1 MLDLFK
7 RKKTATA
14 TVAEPAAGAGSAAA
28 ARPRQL
34 IVYGAELDQE
44 TTLARELLD
53 GRGICYR
60 YVDVTHDEGQRHFVR
75 KHTNSKALPQLF
87 LDEVP
92 IGDFQALRQIE
103 YRGDLDR
110 LLGGEIEPGD
120 LAGEEADDRGDL
132 AGHDFDT
139 FRRRLRD
146 GEVLS
151 VTTGDGGTFDVW
163 AEVFANPPR
172 VYYEGTPHPIEE
184 LDRIVRELV
193 GLVERG
199 AASFVWKDDD

>member
-1 MLDLFK
+1 MLNLFR

-14 TVAEPAAGAGSAAA
+14 PDPGAGSAAA

-53 GRGICYR
+53 GRGIRYR
-60 YVDVTHDEGQRHFVR
+60 YVDVTHDEGQRYYVR
-75 KHTNSKALPQLF
+75 KHTSSKALPQLF

-92 IGDFQALRQIE
+92 IGDFQALHQIE
-103 YRGDLDR
+103 YRGDLEGR
-110 LLGGEIEPGD
+110 
-120 LAGEEADDRGDL
+120 
-132 AGHDFDT
+132 DFDT

-146 GEVLS
+146 GEVLA
-151 VTTGDGGTFDVW
+151 VTTRDGGTFDVW

-172 VYYEGTPHPIEE
+172 IYYEGAPHPLEE
-184 LDRIVRELV
+184 LDRVVREIV
-193 GLVERG
+193 GLVEPG
-199 AASFVWKDDD
+199 GASFVWKDDD